1 MPSWLVILF
10 RWKRENPKN
19 VSKLHNSCLFVI
31 IQKRKIFL
39 LKMLQGHC
47 LVLAALYSTN
57 FEWCIC
63 PLSRTFCEVTEYFTC
78 NVLTCIKS
86 ENEKNGRGVH
96 FCAKLPVCVDT
107 ETGSNSISI
116 TPIVF
121 MNECNT
127 FIFRDTSC
135 YCLKKAGK
143 RCRVLKDPNIH
154 LGHLSSVE
162 YQSKKSRIC
171 YNIYFETHAA
181 QLPTL

>member
-1 MPSWLVILF
+1 MIGTYTFSME
-10 RWKRENPKN
+10 RENNCKIN
-19 VSKLHNSCLFVI
+19 ISKLQNSCLFDI

-57 FEWCIC
+57 VELHL
-63 PLSRTFCEVTEYFTC
+63 PPFTHILWSDRIFYMQC
-78 NVLTCIKS
+78 SYIHK
-86 ENEKNGRGVH
+86 KWGWKKWKG
-96 FCAKLPVCVDT
+96 CAFLCKAPSVCVDT

-116 TPIVF
+116 TPIF

-154 LGHLSSVE
+154 LGHLSRVE
-162 YQSKKSRIC
+162 YQSKKVSDIQ
-171 YNIYFETHAA
+171 H
-181 QLPTL
+181 